1 MYIQRRNRMVYV
13 INLVTSSSPNSSI
26 KLNSSPKNNEA
37 NKNFS
42 NKLSLSD
49 VYKTSSLC
57 QSFSTIPRYSSD
69 EAENENEN
77 LIIKEGKS
85 ESFKEEFKFDG
96 EAFEKFKSEWRKN
109 RRNSS
114 DSSGELENKKRRT
127 SDSFKITPLIYPS
140 EITHDTFNTHNQ
152 NRSTSNYKKFKNKL
166 EAMASI
172 RLFLSDSMAEA
183 YEFELRR
190 RFVERPPMGECI
202 AFDLGN
208 VKISSENGS
217 FRWKFEGRE
226 EFLAPRLFVLDT
238 KVLWDEFI
246 ASRNYLELLRA
257 YNEPNV
263 FLYFINWKM
272 AAQKHNLSLN
282 KQFKRAVV
290 NDGSVEDRLV
300 PANELENEFFLAA
313 AGLRL
318 QVNFSG
324 ASNGPQATADLMDFV
339 IELTR
344 IVAQDAFLHESAQN
358 REDSSKGAVSLNL
371 TLTRDVKIRSGK
383 DSRDCW
389 LRALCQIPRVT
400 LPTAEV
406 IAARYPSFCALMEA
420 YDCCSERGEGEE
432 LLSELR
438 LDERRIGPVVSAR
451 IYNYFYRFS

>member
-1 MYIQRRNRMVYV
+1 MVYV

-26 KLNSSPKNNEA
+26 KLNSSPKNNETIT
-37 NKNFS
+37 NFS
-42 NKLSLSD
+42 NKFSLNS
-49 VYKTSSLC
+49 VNKATSLC

-69 EAENENEN
+69 EEENENF
-77 LIIKEGKS
+77 ITKEGKR
-85 ESFKEEFKFDG
+85 ESYKEEFDFDG
-96 EAFEKFKSEWRKN
+96 EAFEKFKKEWRKN
-109 RRNSS
+109 RRDSS
-114 DSSGELENKKRRT
+114 DSSRELKNKHRRS
-127 SDSFKITPLIYPS
+127 SDSFKITPLIFPS
-140 EITHDTFNTHNQ
+140 EIAHDTATFNTHNQ
-152 NRSTSNYKKFKNKL
+152 NQSRSNHNKKFKNKL

-190 RFVERPPMGECI
+190 RFAERPPMGECI
-202 AFDLGN
+202 ALDLGT
-208 VKISSENGS
+208 VKILSENGS
-217 FRWKFEGRE
+217 FRWKFEGSE

-238 KVLWDEFI
+238 KILWDEFI
-246 ASRNYLELLRA
+246 ASRNFLDLLRA
-257 YNEPNV
+257 YNESNV
-263 FLYFINWKM
+263 FLYFIHWKL

-318 QVNFSG
+318 QVNFCG

-344 IVAQDAFLHESAQN
+344 IVAQAAFLRQTAQT

-371 TLTRDVKIRSGK
+371 TLARDVKIKSGK

-400 LPTAEV
+400 LPTAEA
-406 IAARYPSFCALMEA
+406 IAARYPSFCALMDA
-420 YDCCSERGEGEE
+420 YDCCSEREEGEE

-451 IYNYFYRFS
+451 IYNHFYRF